1 MTHQSS
7 DNIQKLLGEKEQLKK
22 EEEVLRSMIDKV
34 KKQVNALQVEQLQI
48 GSRRPLARLSPI
60 ETVTTQQDQQL
71 EKTEN
76 KIPEINLDI
85 LGNLSSRAF
94 SVDQGEVEEEED

>member
-1 MTHQSS
+1 MSHQNS

-60 ETVTTQQDQQL
+60 ETVATEQAQVL

-76 KIPEINLDI
+76 KIPDINLDI
-85 LGNLSSRAF
+85 LGNLTSGTF